1 MKPISQ
7 KEFDKFLL
15 YVGCVY
21 DRQKGDH
28 RIYWRGDLKRP
39 IVLPMYKNIPKFIIK
54 NNTRLLVLTN
64 KEYLEILKRI

>member
-1 MKPISQ
+1 MKPISW

-21 DRQKGDH
+21 ERQKGDH
-28 RIYWRGDLKRP
+28 RIYWRDDLKRP
-39 IVLPMYKNIPKFIIK
+39 IVLPMYKNLPKFVIK
-54 NNTRLLVLTN
+54 NNIRLLGLTN